1 MVFTLFARL
10 LEMTYRI
17 WPSYGGSIVLFTI
30 IIMLLLTPL
39 TLKGT
44 RSMLA
49 LQQLQ
54 PEMKKLQNR
63 YKDDRQKLNEE
74 MMKFYQE
81 NKISPLGGCLP
92 MLIQLP
98 IFFILYQVLL
108 GLTRRGPYASD
119 MGSSVTCHV
128 GGTGTMCH
136 NGIVPTAG
144 YFDPKYISHTSK
156 LYLDL
161 SNTRQMMSWGIDLSQ
176 SVLKSF
182 HQGVEHAAPY
192 IILVVLVVA
201 TTYFQQVQIQR
212 RTPPSAVNPTQQLT
226 MKIMPVAMGVIYLLI
241 PAGVVVYFL
250 VSNLFRIGQQALV
263 TRTVYAPAG
272 AIPTTA
278 RAVDDEEPAKK
289 KSFRDNFIP
298 SESALPRVGK
308 RAGGSTAIDTT
319 AKTGGGKPAGK
330 GSTATKAAGASKKAA
345 PSNGKARASG
355 ATKSASGSQRSASG
369 STRSSSGSTRS
380 KVTPPASKSRANN
393 GAGGPNAP
401 TRKSPAPPPNRSKKK
416 N

>member
-98 IFFILYQVLL
+98 VFFILYQVLL
-108 GLTRRGPYASD
+108 GLTRRGPYGAD
-119 MGSSVTCHV
+119 VGSSVTCHV
-128 GGTGTMCH
+128 GGLGTMCS

-156 LYLDL
+156 LYLNL
-161 SNTRQMMSWGIDLSQ
+161 SNTRAMMSWGIDLSQ
-176 SVLKSF
+176 SVLKSL
-182 HQGVEHAAPY
+182 HQGVGHALPY
-192 IILVVLVVA
+192 VILVVLVVA
-201 TTYFQQVQIQR
+201 STYFQQVQIQR
-212 RTPPSAVNPTQQLT
+212 RTPASAVNPTQQLT

-250 VSNLFRIGQQALV
+250 VSNIFRIGQQALV
-263 TRTVYAPAG
+263 TRTVYGPEG

-278 RAVDDEEPAKK
+278 RATDDEPAAK

-298 SESALPRVGK
+298 GESSLPRVGK
-308 RAGGSTAIDTT
+308 RARSTSTEIETT
-319 AKTGGGKPAGK
+319 ATKTTATKTSAAKTGGAKT
-330 GSTATKAAGASKKAA
+330 STATKAAAGSKAADGATKKAA
-345 PSNGKARASG
+345 PSNGKGTTGGTPGAR
-355 ATKSASGSQRSASG
+355 
-369 STRSSSGSTRS
+369 RS
-380 KVTPPASKSRANN
+380 KVTPPASKAGPAN
-393 GAGGPNAP
+393 GSGTPSAPN
-401 TRKSPAPPPNRSKKK
+401 RKSPAPPPNRSKKK